1 MEEYSFSVTE
11 AEANVIIGALV
22 KQPFEVVVHII
33 QKLQAQAEKQRKNRE
48 LMEVVSEKIPTT

>member
-48 LMEVVSEKIPTT
+48 LMEVVSGKIPTT